1 MQPPDTT
8 LVVFA
13 GQLRALMQERKV
25 TQVRLAQEFRV
36 SQAAVSKWLRGTV
49 PSGETLVRLAHFF
62 GVTPEQLVGLDSR
75 RQPEA
80 KPAGGELFAQ
90 SVAGL
95 GKPHSLAGLDA
106 KADALFEKLKSRV
119 KVGLSGCSPK
129 EIEARLKIL
138 KDLFGTDDLL
148 RTKRKR

>member
-1 MQPPDTT
+1 MQQKNNT

-36 SQAAVSKWLRGTV
+36 SQAAVSKWLKGTV

-62 GVTPEQLVGLDSR
+62 GVTPEELVGLDSR

-80 KPAGGELFAQ
+80 RPPGGQSFAQ

-106 KADALFEKLKSRV
+106 KIDAFFEKLKSRV
-119 KVGLSGCSPK
+119 KAGLSGRPPK

-138 KDLFGTDDLL
+138 GDLFGTDDLL
-148 RTKRKR
+148 STKRKR

>member
-1 MQPPDTT
+1 MQPHNTT

-36 SQAAVSKWLRGTV
+36 SQAAVSKWLKGTV

-62 GVTPEQLVGLDSR
+62 GVSPEELVGLDSR

-80 KPAGGELFAQ
+80 RPPGGQLF
-90 SVAGL
+90 SHGVV
-95 GKPHSLAGLDA
+95 GLDKPRARSGVDA
-106 KADALFEKLKSRV
+106 KIDAFFEKLKLRV
-119 KVGLSGCSPK
+119 KAGFSGCPPK
-129 EIEARLKIL
+129 EIEVRLKMFE
-138 KDLFGTDDLL
+138 DLFGAEKLPS
-148 RTKRKR
+148 TKRKR